1 MRDSHKSKAAPAN
14 RGTTLNVLK
23 DQLYSLNM
31 RMLLAMQSHNEEA
44 QEEIK
49 KQMAGVQKEIDRMC
63 LGGRSL
69 NRN

>member
-1 MRDSHKSKAAPAN
+1 MGDSHKSKAAPAN

-31 RMLLAMQSHNEEA
+31 RMLWAMQNHNEEA

-49 KQMAGVQKEIDRMC
+49 KQMAAVQEEIDRMC
-63 LGGRSL
+63 LRGRYQ